1 MSCDVFPMHR
11 RKISTQFSWN
21 KNLEHY
27 GMLVRAYE
35 YHMAFILAN
44 SVMRTMMWW
53 SAWTCSSSIK
63 SNIQCQI
70 GFKFK
75 YSNIRE
81 RTWQHLKRNKCPF
94 ILIVFDSVRIFM
106 CSSSPNTVCAPL
118 TSCDASKNPF
128 LRWHFLRYDTFSPP
142 HRKWLLFGSMKIAS
156 WVHIRR
162 ILIEQLTC

>member
-1 MSCDVFPMHR
+1 
-11 RKISTQFSWN
+11 
-21 KNLEHY
+21 
-27 GMLVRAYE
+27 
-35 YHMAFILAN
+35 
-44 SVMRTMMWW
+44 MRTMMWW

-128 LRWHFLRYDTFSPP
+128 LRWHFLRYDTSSPP
-142 HRKWLLFGSMKIAS
+142 TQKVVTVWEHENCKLSAHSTNFNRATNMLNGNIKHNVTIFRSSYFTVVIWHFFLCVCLLF
-156 WVHIRR
+156 
-162 ILIEQLTC
+162 L